1 MSKTAKILITSFF
14 KMSSDEQEMVVEV
27 LKKFRSEMEALQTKM
42 EALETTEFEARKIMD
57 DVESR
62 DEMVARAIHDVSLEI
77 RAIVNRMDV
86 WERKLNAHA
95 GKIQELGD
103 KVVQLEGLY
112 ARLTMEDTL
121 EKRVANLEGDMN
133 VAKQAC
139 QRLGQQI
146 DDLNDQREYCEV
158 TLDEHVGRIEGV
170 EAWLNNIDGRLDKLE
185 K

>member
-1 MSKTAKILITSFF
+1 
-14 KMSSDEQEMVVEV
+14 MSSQEQNLEERVGRLEQRVEV
-27 LKKFRSEMEALQTKM
+27 LHMVRRELTDGLEALQTKM
-42 EALETTEFEARKIMD
+42 EALETSEAEARKIMD
-57 DVESR
+57 DVEAR
-62 DEMVARAIHDVSLEI
+62 EEMVARAIHDVSLQI
-77 RAIVNRMDV
+77 RAIVSRMDV